1 MNEKTMHE
9 AGAEDSSRAQRDIF
23 AVLAKR
29 HEGALLRTASR
40 LCRGNDDQAQDL
52 VQDTLIRAY
61 QAFLSGGLDQ
71 SRDARPWL
79 TRILT
84 NLFINDYVRRKKWDA
99 GIDFDTLTASGT
111 TGPPQTRAAPAD
123 VPGLALLDRTLDEEL
138 EQALTQ
144 LPESSRRCV
153 QLVDMDGLEYEEA
166 ARVLG
171 IPIGTVRSRLAR
183 ARMKLHDLLQDF
195 GRRRGYVR

>member
-1 MNEKTMHE
+1 MNEEPRHE
-9 AGAEDSSRAQRDIF
+9 AGTEGSRRAPRDVF
-23 AVLAKR
+23 AGLAKR

-40 LCRGNDDQAQDL
+40 LCRSNNDRAQDL

-61 QAFLSGGLDQ
+61 GAFLAGGFDQ

-84 NLFINDYVRRKKWDA
+84 NLFINDYARRKKWDA

-111 TGPPQTRAAPAD
+111 TGPPQTQAAPAD
-123 VPGLALLDRTLDEEL
+123 VPDLALLERTLDEEL
-138 EQALTQ
+138 EHALAL
-144 LPESSRRCV
+144 LPESGRRCV

>member
-1 MNEKTMHE
+1 MTQKPQHE
-9 AGAEDSSRAQRDIF
+9 TEAEGSHRASRDVFADI
-23 AVLAKR
+23 ARR
-29 HEGALLRTASR
+29 HEGALLRTARR
-40 LCRGNDDQAQDL
+40 LCQGRDDPAQDL

-61 QAFLSGGLDQ
+61 GAFLAGEMDQ
-71 SRDARPWL
+71 GRDPRPWL

-84 NLFINDYVRRKKWDA
+84 NLFINDYARRKKWDA
-99 GIDFDTLTASGT
+99 SVDFDTLTAFGT
-111 TGPPQTRAAPAD
+111 TGPPQTQAAPAD
-123 VPGLALLDRTLDEEL
+123 VPGLALLARTLDEEL
-138 EQALTQ
+138 EHALTQ